1 MGGADKPLHKEVK
14 KSRTHLMV
22 FRFERGVCGVMK

>member
-14 KSRTHLMV
+14 KSRTHLI
-22 FRFERGVCGVMK
+22 FRFERGVCGVT